1 MRRRIK
7 ASIKTVVSGNEK
19 MTSRLSLDRYR
30 HLCRQLPTPTAEHMS
45 NFAEFV
51 SEAHSWYK
59 HLPLRPPGV
68 AVRLFLD
75 PSAGMQRTMDESGE
89 VGVEER
95 LKTGFHYSWI
105 PTKEYR
111 DRFGYLAFSLQG
123 APTAADA
130 SNSANIKVSSDDEPV
145 IYDPGSHRLVDLPS
159 EIVLAGT
166 AHINAFVHRGASQQ
180 LLRFYQWPEAVV
192 WPEESGGEETA
203 EKIRARV
210 AILGADITRIERLP
224 ADDPRVKG
232 DIALQFMDYPLY
244 ELTVPERERQLR
256 GMVEAM
262 LRIQMILAA

>member
-1 MRRRIK
+1 
-7 ASIKTVVSGNEK
+7 
-19 MTSRLSLDRYR
+19 MTLRLSLDQYR
-30 HLCRQLPTPTAEHMS
+30 RLCRQLPLPTGEHII

-59 HLPLRPPGV
+59 HLPLRPQGV
-68 AVRLFLD
+68 AVRFFIY
-75 PSAGMQRTMDESGE
+75 PSAGMQRTMDESGA
-89 VGVEER
+89 VAVEER

-105 PTKEYR
+105 PTKQYR
-111 DRFGYLAFSLQG
+111 ERFGYLSFALQG

-130 SNSANIKVSSDDEPV
+130 THRNSIKVSSDDEAV
-145 IYDPGSHRLVDLPS
+145 IYDPESQCLVDLPS

-180 LLRFYQWPEAVV
+180 LLRFYQWPEAVI
-192 WPEESGGEETA
+192 WPEESGGEQTA

-210 AILGADITRIERLP
+210 DYLGADMKRVKTLS
-224 ADDPRVKG
+224 ADDPRAEG
-232 DIALQFMDYPLY
+232 EWAFRFMDYPLY

-262 LRIQMILAA
+262 LRVRTILAGLD